1 MRNQRVPARVL
12 YGMRVVVIV
21 RHILPFILS
30 FLRDRRRWI
39 IAGRPVERTD
49 AFHRTR
55 AEGLVAAIGTLG
67 PTFVKLA
74 QVFAGRADLFPEPYV
89 RALSTLTDQVPP
101 VPVEAVE
108 RTIVESYG
116 ATSLQLFQRFD
127 AVPIAAASLGQV
139 HRASF
144 DGREV
149 VVKVLRPGIEQLVA
163 SDVKAAQWILKI
175 LERRF
180 ATNPHVRGFRVA
192 VEEFALRIGDEMDF
206 RKEADNAER
215 IRENFEGNRRVM
227 IPRIERDLV
236 RQRVLVMEYMA
247 GVRIDRVESAGG
259 QYDGTAGRAR
269 SGDIVATVMELY
281 IQMMLV
287 DGLFHADPHPG
298 NLLVAPGGRIVLLD
312 FGMVVPVPRETRWH
326 LIQTVFASI
335 RKDVDGVVAG
345 FEALGVIEPDADP
358 AVVRELVR
366 TLLELAHSRT
376 TVPERIE
383 MLLADQVMGTLYDW
397 PVTLP
402 REMVYFGRAA
412 ALIEGLGVHYDPRFN
427 PIVFAAPIALR
438 MRRRILASLGDQPA
452 RDPNEWVYT
461 LSGVLGAV
469 AGVFTRAGRSFLSQL
484 EREFEAAR
492 PADIPRIEPRRL
504 PAPEEGQRQLV
515 AGR

>member
-1 MRNQRVPARVL
+1 MRVL
-12 YGMRVVVIV
+12 VIV
-21 RHILPFILS
+21 RHILPFVLS

-39 IAGRPVERTD
+39 VAGRPAERTEE
-49 AFHRTR
+49 FHRQR
-55 AEGLVAAIGTLG
+55 ARELVAAIGTLG

-89 RALSTLTDQVPP
+89 KALSTLTDQVPP
-101 VPVEAVE
+101 VPLEAIE
-108 RTIVESYG
+108 RTILESYG
-116 ATSLQLFQRFD
+116 KPASELFERFD
-127 AVPIAAASLGQV
+127 SVPIAAASLGQV
-139 HRASF
+139 HRASYV
-144 DGREV
+144 GREV

-163 SDVKAAQWILKI
+163 SDVRAATRILGI

-180 ATNPHVRGFRVA
+180 ATNPHVRGLRVS
-192 VEEFALRIGDEMDF
+192 VDEFALRIGDEMDF
-206 RKEADNAER
+206 RKEAENADR
-215 IRENFEGNRRVM
+215 IRANFAGTRRVM
-227 IPRIERDLV
+227 IPRIEHELV
-236 RQRVLVMEYMA
+236 RQRVLVMEYMR
-247 GVRIDRVESAGG
+247 GVRIDRADPVAPTRPNGAMRTRSA
-259 QYDGTAGRAR
+259 
-269 SGDIVATVMELY
+269 DIVATVMELY

-298 NLLVAPGGRIVLLD
+298 NLLVAPDGRIILLD

-326 LIQTVFASI
+326 LIQTVFAAI

-345 FEALGVIEPDADP
+345 FDALGVIEADANPD
-358 AVVRELVR
+358 VVRELVR

-402 REMVYFGRAA
+402 REMVYFARAA

-438 MRRRILASLGDQPA
+438 MRRRILSSLGDKPL
-452 RDPNEWVYT
+452 RDPNEWVYA

-469 AGVFTRAGRSFLSQL
+469 AGVMTRAGRTFLSRL
-484 EREFEAAR
+484 EAEFEAAR
-492 PADIPRIEPRRL
+492 PAEIPRIEVRRL
-504 PAPEEGQRQLV
+504 PAAVSQ
-515 AGR
+515 

>member
-1 MRNQRVPARVL
+1 
-12 YGMRVVVIV
+12 MRVAVIIK
-21 RHILPFILS
+21 HILPFVLS

-39 IAGRPVERTD
+39 IAGPPVPRTD
-49 AFHRTR
+49 EFHRQR
-55 AEGLVAAIGTLG
+55 AEGLVSAIGTLG

-101 VPVEAVE
+101 VPLEAVE

-116 ATSLQLFQRFD
+116 QPASALFERFEP
-127 AVPIAAASLGQV
+127 VPIAAASLGQV
-139 HRASF
+139 HRARF
-144 DGREV
+144 EGRDV
-149 VVKVLRPGIEQLVA
+149 VVKVLRPNIERLVA
-163 SDVKAAQWILKI
+163 SDVKAAQWILKQ

-180 ATNPHVRGFRVA
+180 ATNPHVRGLRVA

-206 RKEADNAER
+206 RKEAVNADR
-215 IRENFEGNRRVM
+215 IRENFAGNRRVM
-227 IPRIERDLV
+227 IPRIEPSLV
-236 RQRVLVMEYMA
+236 RQRVLVMEYMD
-247 GVRIDRVESAGG
+247 GVRIDRVDARGAGAGG
-259 QYDGTAGRAR
+259 QRGR
-269 SGDIVATVMELY
+269 SSDIVATVMELY

-298 NLLVAPGGRIVLLD
+298 NLLVSPDGRIILLD

-345 FEALGVIEPDADP
+345 FEALGVIELGADP
-358 AVVRELVR
+358 AVVRELVQ

-397 PVTLP
+397 PVQLP

-412 ALIEGLGVHYDPRFN
+412 ALIEGLGVHYDPYFN

-452 RDPNEWVYT
+452 TRDPNEWVYT

-469 AGVFTRAGRSFLSQL
+469 AGVFTRASKSFLSQL
-484 EREFEAAR
+484 EREFAAAR
-492 PADIPRIEPRRL
+492 PIEISRVEPKRL
-504 PAPEEGQRQLV
+504 PAAAGQ
-515 AGR
+515 

>member
-1 MRNQRVPARVL
+1 
-12 YGMRVVVIV
+12 MRVVIIV
-21 RHILPFILS
+21 RHILPFVLS

-39 IAGRPVERTD
+39 VIGQPVPRTD
-49 AFHRTR
+49 EFHSRR
-55 AEGLVAAIGTLG
+55 ARELVAAIGTLG

-89 RALSTLTDQVPP
+89 NALSTLTDQVPP

-108 RTIVESYG
+108 RTILASYG
-116 ATSLQLFQRFD
+116 KPATQLFERFD

-139 HRASF
+139 HRAAYQ
-144 DGREV
+144 GREV
-149 VVKVLRPGIEQLVA
+149 VVKVLRPGIEDLVA
-163 SDVKAAQWILKI
+163 SDVKAARWILGL
-175 LERRF
+175 LEKRF

-192 VEEFALRIGDEMDF
+192 VEEFGLRIGDEMDF

-215 IRENFEGNRRVM
+215 ISANFVGNRQVL

-236 RQRVLVMEYMA
+236 RQHVLVMEYMR
-247 GVRIDRVESAGG
+247 GVRIDRAEAPDAVRGNG
-259 QYDGTAGRAR
+259 IRR
-269 SGDIVATVMELY
+269 SRSSDIVATVMELY

-298 NLLVAPGGRIVLLD
+298 NLLVAPDGKIILLD

-345 FEALGVIEPDADP
+345 FDALGVIEPDADIE
-358 AVVRELVR
+358 VVRELVR

-383 MLLADQVMGTLYDW
+383 MLLADEVMGTLYDW

-402 REMVYFGRAA
+402 REMVYFARAA

-438 MRRRILASLGDQPA
+438 MRRRILSSLGDQPA

-469 AGVFTRAGRSFLSQL
+469 AGVMTRAGRTFLSRL
-484 EREFEAAR
+484 ESEFEAAR
-492 PADIPRIEPRRL
+492 PPEIPRLEPRRL
-504 PAPEEGQRQLV
+504 PAAASQ
-515 AGR
+515 

>member
-1 MRNQRVPARVL
+1 
-12 YGMRVVVIV
+12 MRVVVIV

-30 FLRDRRRWI
+30 FLRDRKRWI
-39 IAGRPVERTD
+39 IAGLPVPRSED
-49 AFHRTR
+49 FHRRR
-55 AEGLVAAIGTLG
+55 AEELVATIGTLG

-74 QVFAGRADLFPEPYV
+74 QVFAGRADLFPESYV
-89 RALSTLTDQVPP
+89 KALSTLTDQVPP
-101 VPVEAVE
+101 VPLEAVE
-108 RTIVESYG
+108 QTFVEAYG
-116 ATSLQLFQRFD
+116 KSPAEVFQRFD
-127 AVPIAAASLGQV
+127 SAPIAAASLGQV
-139 HRASF
+139 HRASY

-163 SDVKAAQWILKI
+163 SDVKAATWILVL

-206 RKEADNAER
+206 RKEAENAER
-215 IRENFEGNRRVM
+215 IRANFEGNRRVL

-236 RQRVLVMEYMA
+236 RQRVLVMEYMQ
-247 GVRIDRVESAGG
+247 GVRIDRAESTDLVRGNGASR
-259 QYDGTAGRAR
+259 TR
-269 SGDIVATVMELY
+269 SSDIVATVMELY

-298 NLLVAPGGRIVLLD
+298 NLLVAPDGRIIVLD

-345 FEALGVIEPDADP
+345 FEALGVIEEDADP
-358 AVVRELVR
+358 EVVRELVR

-402 REMVYFGRAA
+402 REMVYFARAA

-438 MRRRILASLGDQPA
+438 MRRRILSSLGDQPQ

-469 AGVFTRAGRSFLSQL
+469 AGVMTRAGRSFLTRL
-484 EREFEAAR
+484 EAEFEAAR
-492 PADIPRIEPRRL
+492 PSDIPRIQPRRL
-504 PAPEEGQRQLV
+504 PAAVSQ
-515 AGR
+515 

>member
-1 MRNQRVPARVL
+1 
-12 YGMRVVVIV
+12 MRVVVIV
-21 RHILPFILS
+21 RHILPFVFS

-39 IAGRPVERTD
+39 IGGQPVPRSDE
-49 AFHRTR
+49 FHRRR
-55 AEGLVAAIGTLG
+55 ADALVAAIGTLG

-74 QVFAGRADLFPEPYV
+74 QVFAGRADLFPEHYV

-101 VPVEAVE
+101 VPLEAVE

-116 ATSLQLFQRFD
+116 KPASELFGRFEGT
-127 AVPIAAASLGQV
+127 PIAAASLGQV
-139 HRASF
+139 HRASY

-149 VVKVLRPGIEQLVA
+149 VVKVLRPGIEKLVA
-163 SDVKAAQWILKI
+163 SDVAAAKRILRL

-180 ATNPHVRGFRVA
+180 ATNPHVRGLRVA
-192 VEEFALRIGDEMDF
+192 VEEFSLRIGDEMDF

-215 IRENFEGNRRVM
+215 IRANFAGNRRVL
-227 IPRIERDLV
+227 IPRIERGLV
-236 RQRVLVMEYMA
+236 RQRVLVMEYMR
-247 GVRIDRVESAGG
+247 GVRIDRADSVEASNGRG
-259 QYDGTAGRAR
+259 VRRAR
-269 SGDIVATVMELY
+269 SSDIVATVMELY

-298 NLLVAPGGRIVLLD
+298 NLLVAPDGEIVLLD

-326 LIQTVFASI
+326 LIQTVFAAI

-345 FEALGVIEPDADP
+345 FDALGVIEADANP
-358 AVVRELVR
+358 EVVRDLVR
-366 TLLELAHSRT
+366 ALLDLAHSRT

-402 REMVYFGRAA
+402 REMVYFARAA

-427 PIVFAAPIALR
+427 PIIFAAPIALR
-438 MRRRILASLGDQPA
+438 MRRRILSSLGDQPV
-452 RDPNEWVYT
+452 RDPNEWVYA

-469 AGVFTRAGRSFLSQL
+469 AGVMTRAGRSFLSRL
-484 EREFEAAR
+484 EAEFEAAR
-492 PADIPRIEPRRL
+492 PPDIPRIERKRL
-504 PAPEEGQRQLV
+504 PAAAGQ
-515 AGR
+515 

>member
-1 MRNQRVPARVL
+1 
-12 YGMRVVVIV
+12 MRVAVIV
-21 RHILPFILS
+21 RHILPFVFS

-39 IAGRPVERTD
+39 VVGTPVPRTD
-49 AFHRTR
+49 EFHRRR
-55 AEGLVAAIGTLG
+55 AETLVAAIGTLG

-89 RALSTLTDQVPP
+89 VALSTLTDQVPP
-101 VPVEAVE
+101 VPLEAVE

-116 ATSLQLFQRFD
+116 KGSAELFERFEPI
-127 AVPIAAASLGQV
+127 PIAAASLGQV
-139 HRASF
+139 HRASYE
-144 DGREV
+144 GREV

-163 SDVKAAQWILKI
+163 SDVKAAKWILRV

-180 ATNPHVRGFRVA
+180 ATNPHVRGLRVS

-215 IRENFEGNRRVM
+215 IRANFAGNRRVL
-227 IPRIERDLV
+227 IPRIEPDLV
-236 RQRVLVMEYMA
+236 RQRVLVMEYME
-247 GVRIDRVESAGG
+247 GVRIDRVDSA
-259 QYDGTAGRAR
+259 DARRTAGALRAR
-269 SGDIVATVMELY
+269 SSDIVASVMELY

-298 NLLVAPGGRIVLLD
+298 NLLVSADGRIILLD

-358 AVVRELVR
+358 AVVRDLVR
-366 TLLELAHSRT
+366 ALLELAHSRT

-402 REMVYFGRAA
+402 REMVYFARAA

-438 MRRRILASLGDQPA
+438 LRRRILASLGDQPTR

-469 AGVFTRAGRSFLSQL
+469 AGVVTRAGRSFLSQL
-484 EREFEAAR
+484 ESEFQAAR
-492 PADIPRIEPRRL
+492 PLSIPTPEERPRL
-504 PAPEEGQRQLV
+504 PAAVSQ
-515 AGR
+515 

>member
-1 MRNQRVPARVL
+1 
-12 YGMRVVVIV
+12 MRVVVIV
-21 RHILPFILS
+21 RHILPFIVS

-39 IAGRPVERTD
+39 VAGSPVERSEK
-49 AFHRTR
+49 FHERR
-55 AEGLVAAIGTLG
+55 ARELVAAIGTLG

-74 QVFAGRADLFPEPYV
+74 QVFAGRADLFPPPYV
-89 RALSTLTDQVPP
+89 HALSTLTDQVPP
-101 VPVEAVE
+101 VPLDAVE
-108 RTIVESYG
+108 RTIVASYG
-116 ATSLQLFQRFD
+116 KPASELFQRFD
-127 AVPIAAASLGQV
+127 PAPIAAASLGQV
-139 HRASF
+139 HRASY

-163 SDVKAAQWILKI
+163 SDVKAAKWILAL

-180 ATNPHVRGFRVA
+180 ATNPHVRGLRVA

-215 IRENFEGNRRVM
+215 IRANFAGNRHVL
-227 IPRIERDLV
+227 IPRIERELV
-236 RQRVLVMEYMA
+236 RQHVLVMEYMR
-247 GVRIDRVESAGG
+247 GVRIDRADSSDVVRSNGLR
-259 QYDGTAGRAR
+259 RAR
-269 SGDIVATVMELY
+269 SAEIVASVMELY

-298 NLLVAPGGRIVLLD
+298 NLLVAPDGKIIVLD

-358 AVVRELVR
+358 DVVRELVR

-402 REMVYFGRAA
+402 REMVYFARAA

-438 MRRRILASLGDQPA
+438 MRRRILSSLGDQPV
-452 RDPNEWVYT
+452 RDPNEWVYA

-469 AGVFTRAGRSFLSQL
+469 AGVMTRAGRTFMARL
-484 EREFEAAR
+484 ESEFEAAR
-492 PADIPRIEPRRL
+492 PKSIPPVHVHRL
-504 PAPEEGQRQLV
+504 PAAASQ
-515 AGR
+515 

>member
-1 MRNQRVPARVL
+1 
-12 YGMRVVVIV
+12 MRVVVIV
-21 RHILPFILS
+21 RHILPFVLS

-39 IAGRPVERTD
+39 VAGRPVPRTD
-49 AFHRTR
+49 EFHRRR
-55 AEGLVAAIGTLG
+55 ARDLVAAIGALG

-74 QVFAGRADLFPEPYV
+74 QVFAGRADLFPDSYV
-89 RALSTLTDQVPP
+89 KALSTLTDQVPP
-101 VPVEAVE
+101 FPLEAVE
-108 RTIVESYG
+108 RTIAESYG
-116 ATSLQLFQRFD
+116 KRPVELFERFD

-139 HRASF
+139 HRAAYE
-144 DGREV
+144 GREV
-149 VVKVLRPGIEQLVA
+149 VVKVLRPGIEHLIA
-163 SDVKAAQWILKI
+163 SDVRAAKWILAL

-180 ATNPHVRGFRVA
+180 ATNPHVRGLRVA
-192 VEEFALRIGDEMDF
+192 VEEFSLRIGDEMDF

-215 IRENFEGNRRVM
+215 IRANFAGNRHVM
-227 IPRIERDLV
+227 IPRIEPDLV
-236 RQRVLVMEYMA
+236 RQRVLVMEYMP
-247 GVRIDRVESAGG
+247 GVRIDRADAAVSTDVTRSA
-259 QYDGTAGRAR
+259 AARRAR
-269 SGDIVATVMELY
+269 SADIVATVMELY

-298 NLLVAPGGRIVLLD
+298 NLLVASDGRIILLD

-335 RKDVDGVVAG
+335 RKDVDGVIAG
-345 FEALGVIEPDADP
+345 FDALGVIEPDADP
-358 AVVRELVR
+358 DVVRELVR

-402 REMVYFGRAA
+402 REMVYFARAA

-438 MRRRILASLGDQPA
+438 MRRRILSSLGGQPA
-452 RDPNEWVYT
+452 RDPNEWVYA

-469 AGVFTRAGRSFLSQL
+469 AGVMTRAGRSFLSRL
-484 EREFEAAR
+484 EAEFDAAR
-492 PADIPRIEPRRL
+492 PPEIPRISRRAL
-504 PAPEEGQRQLV
+504 PPAA
-515 AGR
+515 AGA

>member
-1 MRNQRVPARVL
+1 
-12 YGMRVVVIV
+12 MRVAVIV
-21 RHILPFILS
+21 RHILPFVLS
-30 FLRDRRRWI
+30 FLRDRRRWVVFG
-39 IAGRPVERTD
+39 APVPRSAE
-49 AFHRTR
+49 FHRRR
-55 AEGLVAAIGTLG
+55 ADGLVAAIGTLG

-101 VPVEAVE
+101 VPLEAVE

-116 ATSLQLFQRFD
+116 QPASALFERFEQT
-127 AVPIAAASLGQV
+127 PIAAASLGQV
-139 HRASF
+139 HRATYE
-144 DGREV
+144 GRDV

-163 SDVKAAQWILKI
+163 SDVKAARWILKY

-180 ATNPHVRGFRVA
+180 ATNPHVRGLRVA
-192 VEEFALRIGDEMDF
+192 VEEFSLRIGDEMDF
-206 RKEADNAER
+206 RKEAENAER
-215 IRENFEGNRRVM
+215 IRENFAGNRRVM

-236 RQRVLVMEYMA
+236 RQRVLVMEYME
-247 GVRIDRVESAGG
+247 GVRIDRVDAVLPLGNG
-259 QYDGTAGRAR
+259 MRRAR
-269 SGDIVATVMELY
+269 SSDIVASVMELY

-298 NLLVAPGGRIVLLD
+298 NLLVSPDGRIILLD

-345 FEALGVIEPDADP
+345 FDALGVIEPDADP
-358 AVVRELVR
+358 AMVRDLVR
-366 TLLELAHSRT
+366 ALLELAHSRS

-402 REMVYFGRAA
+402 REMVYFARAA

-469 AGVFTRAGRSFLSQL
+469 AGVFTRASKSFLSRL
-484 EREFEAAR
+484 EAEFEAAR
-492 PADIPRIEPRRL
+492 PAEIPRIGAKELKRL
-504 PAPEEGQRQLV
+504 PPAANQ
-515 AGR
+515 

>member
-1 MRNQRVPARVL
+1 
-12 YGMRVVVIV
+12 MRVAVIV
-21 RHILPFILS
+21 RHILPFVLS
-30 FLRDRRRWI
+30 FLRDRRRWLV
-39 IAGRPVERTD
+39 AGAPVERS
-49 AFHRTR
+49 AEFHRRR
-55 AEGLVAAIGTLG
+55 AEALVAAIGTLG

-101 VPVEAVE
+101 VPLEAVE
-108 RTIVESYG
+108 RTIFESYG
-116 ATSLQLFQRFD
+116 QPSATLFERFEQT
-127 AVPIAAASLGQV
+127 PIAAASLGQV
-139 HRASF
+139 HRATYE
-144 DGREV
+144 GRAV
-149 VVKVLRPGIEQLVA
+149 VVKVLRPGIERLVA
-163 SDVKAAQWILKI
+163 SDVQAATQILKL

-180 ATNPHVRGFRVA
+180 ATNPHVRGLRVA

-215 IRENFEGNRRVM
+215 IRENFAGNRHIM
-227 IPRIERDLV
+227 IPRMERDLI
-236 RQRVLVMEYMA
+236 RQRVLVMEYMS
-247 GVRIDRVESAGG
+247 GVRIDRVESAVPA
-259 QYDGTAGRAR
+259 GTGVRRAR
-269 SGDIVATVMELY
+269 SSDIVASVMELY

-298 NLLVAPGGRIVLLD
+298 NLLVSPDGRIILLD

-345 FEALGVIEPDADP
+345 FEALGVIEEDADP
-358 AVVRELVR
+358 EMVRDLVR
-366 TLLELAHSRT
+366 ALLELAHSRT

-452 RDPNEWVYT
+452 RDPNEWVYA

-469 AGVFTRAGRSFLSQL
+469 AGVFTRAGKTFLSQL

-492 PADIPRIEPRRL
+492 PRDIPRVEPKRL
-504 PAPEEGQRQLV
+504 PAAASQ
-515 AGR
+515 

>member
-1 MRNQRVPARVL
+1 
-12 YGMRVVVIV
+12 MRVVVILQ
-21 RHILPFILS
+21 HILPFVLS
-30 FLRDRRRWI
+30 FLRDRRRWLV
-39 IAGRPVERTD
+39 AGRPVPRT
-49 AFHRTR
+49 AEFHRRR

-101 VPVEAVE
+101 VPLEAVE

-116 ATSLQLFQRFD
+116 QPPESLFEWFD
-127 AVPIAAASLGQV
+127 KTPIAAASLGQV
-139 HRASF
+139 HRATYE
-144 DGREV
+144 GRDV
-149 VVKVLRPGIEQLVA
+149 VVKVLRPGIETLVA
-163 SDVKAAQWILKI
+163 SDVKAAQWILKQ

-180 ATNPHVRGFRVA
+180 ATNPHVRGLRVA

-215 IRENFEGNRRVM
+215 IRANFAGNRHVLV
-227 IPRIERDLV
+227 PRIERDLV

-247 GVRIDRVESAGG
+247 GVRIDRVEPRRIP
-259 QYDGTAGRAR
+259 GTTRGA
-269 SGDIVATVMELY
+269 DIVSAVMELY

-298 NLLVAPGGRIVLLD
+298 NLLVSADNRIILLD

-345 FEALGVIEPDADP
+345 FDALGVIEPGAD
-358 AVVRELVR
+358 REELR
-366 TLLELAHSRT
+366 DLARALLDLAHSHT

-383 MLLADQVMGTLYDW
+383 MLLADEVMGALYDW

-402 REMVYFGRAA
+402 REMVYFARAA
-412 ALIEGLGVHYDPRFN
+412 ALIEGLGVHFDPRFS

-438 MRRRILASLGDQPA
+438 MRRRILASLGDQPQ
-452 RDPNEWVYT
+452 RDPNEWVYA

-469 AGVFTRAGRSFLSQL
+469 AGVFTRAGRSFLSRI
-484 EREFEAAR
+484 EAEFEAAR
-492 PADIPRIEPRRL
+492 PRDIPRLEPKRL
-504 PAPEEGQRQLV
+504 PAAASQ
-515 AGR
+515 

>member
-1 MRNQRVPARVL
+1 
-12 YGMRVVVIV
+12 MRVAVVV
-21 RHILPFILS
+21 RHILPFVLS
-30 FLRDRRRWI
+30 FLRDRRRWLV
-39 IAGRPVERTD
+39 AGAPVERSA
-49 AFHRTR
+49 AFHRRR
-55 AEGLVAAIGTLG
+55 AEALVAAIGTLG

-101 VPVEAVE
+101 VPLEAVE

-116 ATSLQLFQRFD
+116 QPSATLFERFEQT
-127 AVPIAAASLGQV
+127 PIAAASLGQV
-139 HRASF
+139 HRATYQ
-144 DGREV
+144 GREV
-149 VVKVLRPGIEQLVA
+149 VVKVLRPGIERLVA
-163 SDVKAAQWILKI
+163 SDVRAATWILKQ

-180 ATNPHVRGFRVA
+180 ATNPHVRGLRVA
-192 VEEFALRIGDEMDF
+192 VEEFSLRIGDEMDF

-215 IRENFEGNRRVM
+215 IRENFAGNRRVM
-227 IPRIERDLV
+227 IPRMERDLV
-236 RQRVLVMEYMA
+236 RQRVLVMEYMQ
-247 GVRIDRVESAGG
+247 GVRIDRVDSVVPAGTG
-259 QYDGTAGRAR
+259 VRRAR
-269 SGDIVATVMELY
+269 SSDIVASVMELY

-298 NLLVAPGGRIVLLD
+298 NLLVSPDGRIILLD

-345 FEALGVIEPDADP
+345 FDALGVLEADADP
-358 AVVRELVR
+358 AMVRDLVR
-366 TLLELAHSRT
+366 ALLELAHSRT

-383 MLLADQVMGTLYDW
+383 MLLADQVLGTLYDW

-402 REMVYFGRAA
+402 REMVYFARAA

-438 MRRRILASLGDQPA
+438 MRRRILSSLGDQPT

-469 AGVFTRAGRSFLSQL
+469 AGVFTRAGRSFLSRL
-484 EREFEAAR
+484 EAEFEAAR
-492 PADIPRIEPRRL
+492 PVDIPRFEPKRL
-504 PAPEEGQRQLV
+504 PAAANE
-515 AGR
+515 

>member
-1 MRNQRVPARVL
+1 MVTVVRNQLCVAGVL
-12 YGMRVVVIV
+12 YDMRVAVIAK
-21 RHILPFILS
+21 HILPFVLS

-39 IAGRPVERTD
+39 VAGRPVPRTEE
-49 AFHRTR
+49 FHRQR

-89 RALSTLTDQVPP
+89 RALSTLTDQVPA
-101 VPVEAVE
+101 VPLEAVE
-108 RTIVESYG
+108 RTILESYG
-116 ATSLQLFQRFD
+116 RSPETLFERFEP
-127 AVPIAAASLGQV
+127 VPIAAASLGQV
-139 HRASF
+139 HRAVF
-144 DGREV
+144 EGREV
-149 VVKVLRPGIEQLVA
+149 VVKVLRPNIEHLVA
-163 SDVKAAQWILKI
+163 SDVRAAQWILKQ

-180 ATNPHVRGFRVA
+180 ATNPHVRGLRVA

-206 RKEADNAER
+206 RKEAANAER
-215 IRENFEGNRRVM
+215 IRANFVGNRRVM
-227 IPRIERDLV
+227 IPRIEQELV
-236 RQRVLVMEYMA
+236 RQRVLVMEYME
-247 GVRIDRVESAGG
+247 GVRIDRV
-259 QYDGTAGRAR
+259 DGRGSGLDGRRGR
-269 SGDIVATVMELY
+269 SSDIVATVMELY

-298 NLLVAPGGRIVLLD
+298 NLLVSPDGRIILLD

-345 FEALGVIEPDADP
+345 FEALGVIEPGADP
-358 AVVRELVR
+358 AMVRELVG

-397 PVTLP
+397 PVQLP

-427 PIVFAAPIALR
+427 PIVFAAPIALK
-438 MRRRILASLGDQPA
+438 MRRRILASLGDAPQ

-469 AGVFTRAGRSFLSQL
+469 AGVFTRAGKSFFSQL

-492 PADIPRIEPRRL
+492 PADIPRIEPKRL
-504 PAPEEGQRQLV
+504 PAAASQ
-515 AGR
+515 

>member
-1 MRNQRVPARVL
+1 
-12 YGMRVVVIV
+12 MRVVVIL

-39 IAGRPVERTD
+39 VAGRPMARTEE
-49 AFHRTR
+49 FHRRR
-55 AEGLVAAIGTLG
+55 AEELVAAIGTLG

-74 QVFAGRADLFPEPYV
+74 QVFAGRADLFPESYV

-101 VPVEAVE
+101 VSLEAVE

-116 ATSLQLFQRFD
+116 ASSADLFQRFES
-127 AVPIAAASLGQV
+127 APIAAASLGQV
-139 HRASF
+139 HRATYE
-144 DGREV
+144 GREV
-149 VVKVLRPGIEQLVA
+149 VVKVLRPGIERLVA
-163 SDVKAAQWILKI
+163 SDVKAAHWILTL

-180 ATNPHVRGFRVA
+180 ATNPHVRGLRVA
-192 VEEFALRIGDEMDF
+192 VDEFALRIGDEMDF
-206 RKEADNAER
+206 RKEAENADR
-215 IRENFEGNRRVM
+215 IRANFAGNRRVM
-227 IPRIERDLV
+227 IPRIEPDLV
-236 RQRVLVMEYMA
+236 RQRVLVMEYME
-247 GVRIDRVESAGG
+247 GVRIDRVDPPGQVHGFSA
-259 QYDGTAGRAR
+259 RAR
-269 SGDIVATVMELY
+269 SSEIVATVMELY

-298 NLLVAPGGRIVLLD
+298 NLMISPDGRIILLD

-345 FEALGVIEPDADP
+345 FDALGVIEPDADP
-358 AVVRELVR
+358 VVVRELVR

-383 MLLADQVMGTLYDW
+383 MLLADQVMGALYDW

-427 PIVFAAPIALR
+427 PIVFAAPIALK
-438 MRRRILASLGDQPA
+438 MRRRILASLGDQPE
-452 RDPNEWVYT
+452 RDPNEWVYA

-469 AGVFTRAGRSFLSQL
+469 AGVFTRAGRSFFSQL

-492 PADIPRIEPRRL
+492 PRDIPRIEPKRL
-504 PAPEEGQRQLV
+504 PAAAGQ
-515 AGR
+515 

>member
-1 MRNQRVPARVL
+1 
-12 YGMRVVVIV
+12 V
-21 RHILPFILS
+21 RIS
-30 FLRDRRRWI
+30 R
-39 IAGRPVERTD
+39 
-49 AFHRTR
+49 AF
-55 AEGLVAAIGTLG
+55 
-67 PTFVKLA
+67 
-74 QVFAGRADLFPEPYV
+74 
-89 RALSTLTDQVPP
+89 S
-101 VPVEAVE
+101 
-108 RTIVESYG
+108 
-116 ATSLQLFQRFD
+116 RFD
-127 AVPIAAASLGQV
+127 AAPIAAASLGQV
-139 HRASF
+139 HRASYE
-144 DGREV
+144 GREV
-149 VVKVLRPGIEQLVA
+149 VVKVLRPGIEHLVA
-163 SDVKAAQWILKI
+163 SDVAAAQWILKL

-206 RKEADNAER
+206 RKEAENAER
-215 IRENFEGNRRVM
+215 IRANFAGNRRVM
-227 IPRIERDLV
+227 IPRIEPALV
-236 RQRVLVMEYMA
+236 RQRVLVMEYME
-247 GVRIDRVESAGG
+247 GVRIDRVELAGH
-259 QYDGTAGRAR
+259 AGVVARRAR
-269 SGDIVATVMELY
+269 SSDIVATVMELY

-298 NLLVAPGGRIVLLD
+298 NLLVSPDGRIILLD

-326 LIQTVFASI
+326 LIQTVFAAI

-345 FEALGVIEPDADP
+345 FEALGVIELGADP

-438 MRRRILASLGDQPA
+438 MRRRILASLGDQPQ

-469 AGVFTRAGRSFLSQL
+469 AGVFTRAGRSFFSQL
-484 EREFEAAR
+484 EAEFEAAR
-492 PADIPRIEPRRL
+492 PRDIPRIEPKRL
-504 PAPEEGQRQLV
+504 TAAASQ
-515 AGR
+515 

>member
-1 MRNQRVPARVL
+1 MRVL
-12 YGMRVVVIV
+12 VIV
-21 RHILPFILS
+21 RHILPFVVS
-30 FLRDRRRWI
+30 FLRDRHRWI
-39 IAGRPVERTD
+39 IAGRPVPRTD
-49 AFHRTR
+49 EFHRQR
-55 AEGLVAAIGTLG
+55 AESLVAAIGTLG

-74 QVFAGRADLFPEPYV
+74 QVFAGRADLFPEAYV

-101 VPVEAVE
+101 VPLAAVE
-108 RTIVESYG
+108 RQIIESYG
-116 ATSLQLFQRFD
+116 KSSAEIFQRFD
-127 AVPIAAASLGQV
+127 VQPIAAASLGQV
-139 HRASF
+139 HRASYE
-144 DGREV
+144 GREV
-149 VVKVLRPGIEQLVA
+149 VVKVLRPGIEELVA
-163 SDVKAAQWILKI
+163 SDVKAAAWILAI

-180 ATNPHVRGFRVA
+180 ATNPHVRGLRVA
-192 VEEFALRIGDEMDF
+192 VEEFSLRIGDEMDF

-215 IRENFEGNRRVM
+215 IRENFRGNRHIL
-227 IPRIERDLV
+227 IPRIERELV
-236 RQRVLVMEYMA
+236 RQRVLVMEYMP
-247 GVRIDRVESAGG
+247 GVRIDRAVSPGVV
-259 QYDGTAGRAR
+259 
-269 SGDIVATVMELY
+269 SGNGLKRVRGADIVASVMELY

-298 NLLVAPGGRIVLLD
+298 NLLVAPDGRIIVLD

-358 AVVRELVR
+358 EVVRELVR
-366 TLLELAHSRT
+366 ALLELAHSRT

-402 REMVYFGRAA
+402 REMVYFARAA

-438 MRRRILASLGDQPA
+438 MRRRILSSLGDQPV
-452 RDPNEWVYT
+452 RDPNEWVYA

-469 AGVFTRAGRSFLSQL
+469 AGVMTRAGRSFLSRL
-484 EREFEAAR
+484 EADFEAAR
-492 PADIPRIEPRRL
+492 PPEIPRVEVRRL
-504 PAPEEGQRQLV
+504 PAAASQ
-515 AGR
+515 

>member
-1 MRNQRVPARVL
+1 
-12 YGMRVVVIV
+12 MRVVVIV
-21 RHILPFILS
+21 RHILPFVLS

-39 IAGRPVERTD
+39 VAGRPVPRTD
-49 AFHRTR
+49 DFHRRR
-55 AEGLVAAIGTLG
+55 AESLVAAIGTLG

-89 RALSTLTDQVPP
+89 VALSTLTDQVPP
-101 VPVEAVE
+101 VPLEAVE

-116 ATSLQLFQRFD
+116 KGSAALFARFD
-127 AVPIAAASLGQV
+127 PVPIAAASLGQV
-139 HRASF
+139 HRASHE
-144 DGREV
+144 GREV
-149 VVKVLRPGIEQLVA
+149 VVKVLRPGIERLVA
-163 SDVKAAQWILKI
+163 SDVKAAKWILTL

-180 ATNPHVRGFRVA
+180 ATNPHVRGLRVS

-206 RKEADNAER
+206 RKEAENAES
-215 IRENFEGNRRVM
+215 IRANFAGNRRVL

-236 RQRVLVMEYMA
+236 RQRVLVMEYME
-247 GVRIDRVESAGG
+247 GVRIDRADSAEAVPGG
-259 QYDGTAGRAR
+259 SARRAR
-269 SGDIVATVMELY
+269 SEEIVSTVMELY

-298 NLLVAPGGRIVLLD
+298 NLLVSPDGRIILLD

-402 REMVYFGRAA
+402 REMVYFARAA

-438 MRRRILASLGDQPA
+438 MRRRILASLGNQPV

-469 AGVFTRAGRSFLSQL
+469 AGVMTRVGRSFLSQL
-484 EREFEAAR
+484 EAEFDAAR
-492 PADIPRIEPRRL
+492 PPEIPRIEPKRL
-504 PAPEEGQRQLV
+504 PAAASQ
-515 AGR
+515 